1 MQELL
6 AILGMKSWLRALLEL
21 RVEEIFSFHNF
32 NLIEKAVTFLTSL
45 VKHSLTKG
53 SAFENLVLYGGS
65 DQEGFVHVVCFL
77 I

>member
-6 AILGMKSWLRALLEL
+6 AIFGMKSWLRALLEL
-21 RVEEIFSFHNF
+21 SEEEIFSFHNF
-32 NLIEKAVTFLTSL
+32 NLIEKSVTFLSSL

-53 SAFENLVLYGGS
+53 GAFENMVLNGGS
-65 DQEGFVHVVCFL
+65 DQGGFVHVVSFL